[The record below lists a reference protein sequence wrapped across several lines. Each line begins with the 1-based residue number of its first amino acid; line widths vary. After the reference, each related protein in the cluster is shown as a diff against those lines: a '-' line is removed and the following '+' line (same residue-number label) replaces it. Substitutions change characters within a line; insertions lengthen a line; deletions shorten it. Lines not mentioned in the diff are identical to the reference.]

1 MGGKALKAADALFS
15 RRTSSGI
22 DRQETKSRGK
32 SSDGSGRKDGQAEES
47 EKCLSRNFASGVAF
61 CTQIAVVRIRGQ

>member
-15 RRTSSGI
+15 RRTSGSI

-32 SSDGSGRKDGQAEES
+32 SSDGSGRRDGRAEES
-47 EKCLSRNFASGVAF
+47 EKCLACSFASGVAF
-61 CTQIAVVRIRGQ
+61 AHRFAVVRIRG